1 MRRPFIYYIILLTVV
16 LAGCKRNAEAPTQE
30 SQEDRHAK
38 QLLQGIWLG
47 ADEDDPFFRVK
58 GDTIFY
64 PDSTSLPVYFKVVGD
79 TLILEGS
86 TVTKYPIVRQSENL
100 FEFLNQNG
108 ETIRLTK
115 SENDDDEVFFENQ
128 KPVVLNQNQ
137 LIKRD
142 TIVVHDGVRYHCY
155 VQVNPTT
162 YKVIKPSFNDDGVEV
177 DNIYYDNT
185 IHVAVFQGTNRV
197 YSHDFYKKDFKNLI
211 PDSFLRQSIL
221 SDMSFL
227 KTDAAGVHY
236 LAQLYVP
243 DSMTS
248 YVVEV
253 TISFSGSLSMKL
265 AS

>member
-1 MRRPFIYYIILLTVV
+1 MKRSIIYFVLLTLV
-16 LAGCKRNAEAPTQE
+16 LAGCKRSAEAPSE
-30 SQEDRHAK
+30 APQEDRHAK

-47 ADEDDPFFRVK
+47 ADEGDPFFQVK

-64 PDSTSLPVYFKVVGD
+64 PDSTSLPVGFKVIQD

-86 TVTKYPIVRQSENL
+86 TVTKYPIVRQSAHL
-100 FEFLNQNG
+100 FEFINQNG

-115 SENDDDEVFFENQ
+115 SEDADDEMFFENQ
-128 KPVVLNQNQ
+128 SPVVLNQNQ

-142 TIVVHDGVRYHCY
+142 TIIVHDGQRYHCY

-185 IHVAVFQGTNRV
+185 IHLAVFQGTSRV
-197 YSHDFYKKDFKNLI
+197 YSHDFYKKDFKSLI
-211 PDSFLRQSIL
+211 PESFLRQSIL
-221 SDMSFL
+221 SDMTFL

-236 LAQLYVP
+236 QAQLYVP

-248 YVVEV
+248 YVVEI
-253 TISFSGSLSMKL
+253 TISFNGKLSMQL